1 MSLRTLQPFTISATA
16 SGMSTSPAYSVGDMV
31 GTELTLANAAA
42 TSADGGFITGIHM
55 EDDAVAIST
64 LRLKFF
70 NAASTPAA
78 DNAANSW
85 SDANAQK
92 EVACVDATAFVASA
106 LNGTSTTGNLMLPY
120 TCASTSLFLN
130 TIALATFTAGS
141 TTDLHFIISLLRW
154 E

>member
-1 MSLRTLQPFTISATA
+1 MSLRTLQPFSIAATA
-16 SGMSTSPAYSVGDMV
+16 SGMSTSPAYSIGDMV
-31 GTELTLANAAA
+31 GTELTLANAAF
-42 TSADGGFITGIHM
+42 TSGDGGFIVGVHI
-55 EDDAVAIST
+55 EDDAALATT

-70 NAASTPAA
+70 NAASTPAL

-85 SDANAQK
+85 SDANARL
-92 EVACVDATAFVASA
+92 EVADVATTAFVASA

-120 TCASTSLFLN
+120 TCAATSLFLN
-130 TIALATFTAGS
+130 TIALASWTAAS

>member
-1 MSLRTLQPFTISATA
+1 MSLRTLQPFSVSTTA
-16 SGMSTSPAYSVGDMV
+16 SGMSTSPAYSIGDMV
-31 GTELTLANAAA
+31 GTELTLANAAF
-42 TSADGGFITGIHM
+42 TSGDGGFITGIHM
-55 EDDAVAIST
+55 EDDAALAST

-70 NAASTPAA
+70 NAASSPAA

-92 EVACVDATAFVASA
+92 EVSSVDTNAFVVSA

-120 TCASTSLFLN
+120 VCAATSLFLN
-130 TIALATFTAGS
+130 VVALASWTAGS